1 MNSLLEID
9 QMVYSKI
16 IGTGSYL
23 PEKIL
28 TNADIEKI
36 VETSNEWII
45 ERTGIHR
52 RHIAAEHETSLTMA
66 EKAARE
72 AMADAGIVPADIG
85 MIIIATTT
93 PEKMFPSTACHLQE
107 RLGIAGC
114 PAFDLNSAACA
125 GFVYALS
132 IADQYIKSGAIKTAL
147 VIGSEVMSRV
157 VDWTDRTT
165 CVLFG
170 DGAGAVVIGASDEPG
185 ILSTH
190 LHADGTHKDVLSL
203 PVSIGKPM
211 EVEEELFIK
220 MTGNQLFKLA
230 VNILGNLFDETLKAN
245 GLQRSDIDWLV
256 PHQANIR
263 IIQAMAK
270 KLDLPMERVA
280 LTLEDQGNTSS
291 ASIPLALD
299 KAIRDGKIK
308 RGEML
313 LLEGFGGGL
322 AWGSALIKY

>member
-1 MNSLLEID
+1 MTYAQIL
-9 QMVYSKI
+9 
-16 IGTGSYL
+16 GTGGYL

-28 TNADIEKI
+28 TNADLEKI
-36 VETSNEWII
+36 VETTSEWIV
-45 ERTGIHR
+45 ERTGIHQ
-52 RHIAAEHETSLTMA
+52 RHIAAEHETALTMA
-66 EKAARE
+66 EKAARV
-72 AMADAGIVPADIG
+72 AMETAGILPSDIG

-93 PEKMFPSTACHLQE
+93 PEKMFPSTACLLQQ

-132 IADQYIKSGAIKTAL
+132 IADQFIRQGSVKYAL

-157 VDWTDRTT
+157 VDWSDRST
-165 CVLFG
+165 CILFG
-170 DGAGAVVIGASDEPG
+170 DGAGAVVLGASKEPG

-190 LHADGTHKDVLSL
+190 LHADGTHKDVLTL
-203 PVSIGKPM
+203 PVSIGKPI
-211 EVEEELFIK
+211 EVEEELYLR
-220 MTGNQLFKLA
+220 MSGNHLFKLA
-230 VNILGNLFDETLKAN
+230 VNILGDLFDETLLAN
-245 GLQRSDIDWLV
+245 GLTKSDVDWLV

-270 KLDLPMERVA
+270 KLDLPMARVA
-280 LTLEDQGNTSS
+280 ITLEEQGNTSS

-299 KAIRDGKIK
+299 KAIRDGRIK

-313 LLEGFGGGL
+313 MLEGFGGGL

>member
-1 MNSLLEID
+1 MKK
-9 QMVYSKI
+9 YSKI

-23 PEKIL
+23 PEKVL
-28 TNADIEKI
+28 SNFDLEKI
-36 VETSNEWII
+36 VETTNDWIV
-45 ERTGIHR
+45 ERTGIRR
-52 RHIAAEHETSLTMA
+52 RHIAEKHESALTMA

-72 AMADAGIVPADIG
+72 AMNVAGVKPEDIE

-93 PEKMFPSTACHLQE
+93 PEKMFPSTACLLQQ

-114 PAFDLNSAACA
+114 PAFDLNSTACA
-125 GFVYALS
+125 GFMYGIS
-132 IADQYIKSGAIKTAL
+132 IADQYIRTGTIKNAL
-147 VIGSEVMSRV
+147 VIGSEVMSRI

-170 DGAGAVVIGASDEPG
+170 DGAGAVVLGQSSKPG

-203 PVSIGKPM
+203 NHSIGKPM
-211 EVEEELFIK
+211 DVEEELFIK

-230 VNILGNLFDETLKAN
+230 VNILGDLFDETLQANSLQKA
-245 GLQRSDIDWLV
+245 DVDWLV

-270 KLDLPMERVA
+270 KLDLPLDRVA
-280 LTLEDQGNTSS
+280 ITLEDQGNTSS

-299 KAIRDGKIK
+299 KAIRDGRIK
-308 RGEML
+308 PGDML

-322 AWGSALIKY
+322 AWGSALIQY